1 MKSTQEEYAF
11 HERVLAGDPVAF
23 SQLAEWL
30 YADLVRDTGS
40 RARARS
46 GGGGVVDMDLI
57 EESVGR
63 ALLEYNDQP
72 QRYDPEQASIR
83 TYMVMAA
90 YRDYLNA
97 VTKEWRHTQRQ
108 ATLTGEGMV
117 DLEIADGR
125 QELEELLT
133 RISAEE
139 WWGRIKDDISDPVD
153 RQVMVLV
160 MNGVRATDRYARLL
174 GLETLPVDEQ
184 AREVKKAKDR
194 IAKRLRRLGEAYDE
208 RV

>member
-30 YADLVRDTGS
+30 YSDLVRETGS
-40 RARARS
+40 RARSRS
-46 GGGGVVDMDLI
+46 GGRVDMDLV
-57 EESVGR
+57 EESVGQ

-72 QRYDPEQASIR
+72 QRYDPEQASMR
-83 TYMVMAA
+83 TYLVMAA

-97 VTKEWRHTQRQ
+97 ISKEWRHTQRQ
-108 ATLTGEGMV
+108 ATLTGEGMI
-117 DLEIADGR
+117 DLEIPDGR

-139 WWGRIKDDISDPVD
+139 WWARVEEGISDPID

-174 GLETLPVDEQ
+174 GLQTLPVDEQ

-194 IAKRLRRLGEAYDE
+194 IAKRLRRLGEAYDD
-208 RV
+208 RI

>member
-1 MKSTQEEYAF
+1 MKSTQEEYSL
-11 HERVLAGDPVAF
+11 HERVLAGDPIAF

-30 YADLVRDTGS
+30 YGDLVRETGS
-40 RARARS
+40 RARNRS
-46 GGGGVVDMDLI
+46 GSQVDMDLI
-57 EESVGR
+57 EEAVGQ
-63 ALLEYNDQP
+63 ALLEYNDRP
-72 QRYDPEQASIR
+72 SRYDPEQAAIR
-83 TYMVMAA
+83 TYLVMAA

-97 VTKEWRHTQRQ
+97 VSKEWRHTQRQ
-108 ATLTGEGMV
+108 ATLTGEGMA
-117 DLEIADGR
+117 DLEIQDGR
-125 QELEELLT
+125 QELEDLLT

-139 WWGRIKDDISDPVD
+139 WWARVEEDISDPVD

-174 GLETLPVDEQ
+174 GLEMLPVGEQ